1 MRKQVIAEIK
11 RIQEVMGVN
20 PSKKILVENVI
31 PRLFR
36 KTIEGFFKKEG
47 DDAFL
52 YLMKGMDN
60 ERTWKDVLQG
70 GMKGGDDLL
79 ADYPDPDSL
88 LRALS
93 DGVDNPREVDA
104 LFRVLKAGPK
114 MEELVE
120 SLLTGKTFKEFQ
132 LMFPSG
138 KVGKEG
144 RELIAKTFNIE
155 NVDDQFIAQII
166 KRLNQTLKKVPITVG
181 GKTMRVRVPF
191 VFRRAWWSNFGNN
204 WKFRINGKIN
214 PRWKGMGYLLGV
226 VSVSEFLSRKF
237 PKTFGLGDVYGG
249 GGIKKEAFS
258 RSFYDNKMIKK
269 EGDDNWIDR
278 NKLPEEKLQ
287 NIIQDLKNAGVGKI
301 MDIGVD
307 DNEIIRIYREDI
319 KNGECGPT
327 YFQASQVAT
336 EWGRQTNGDLHEDIL
351 RSMNFPV
358 KTVPFQFGA
367 NLAAEII
374 NAVAGTHI
382 DWNDTT
388 IADFYG
394 VFDLY
399 YDDCSEEGN
408 TRDIEEK
415 IFSDE
420 EKKNMFRGIPSYPN
434 TLKSD
439 RKTYCSTWSGKIHPQ
454 AWLAIE
460 QDKPSYC
467 KDKSCVN
474 NYVRNLDAVEFNE
487 IHEGVVP
494 GMGIIYEISENEKSS
509 GCKGIEKETI
519 ENYQEVF
526 DTVHGLIEKSII
538 DANNDEDD
546 G

>member
-191 VFRRAWWSNFGNN
+191 VFRRAWWGNFGNN
-204 WKFRINGKIN
+204 WRFRINGKIN
-214 PRWKGMGYLLGV
+214 PRWKRMGLLLGV
-226 VSVSEFLSRKF
+226 LSVTEFISRKF
-237 PKTFGLGDVYGG
+237 PDTFGLGDVFGG

-258 RSFYDNKMIKK
+258 RSFYDNKIGVKS
-269 EGDDNWIDR
+269 GDDNWIER
-278 NKLPEEKLQ
+278 NEIPEDKLAE
-287 NIIQDLKNAGVGKI
+287 IIQDLKNAGVGKA

-307 DNEIIRIYREDI
+307 DMEIIRIYRDDI

-336 EWGRQTNGDLHEDIL
+336 EWYKQTGGDLHEDIL

-358 KTVPFQFGA
+358 KTVPFQWGA
-367 NLAAEII
+367 NLVADVI
-374 NAVAGTHI
+374 NAIAGTHI
-382 DWNDTT
+382 DWDDTT

-415 IFSDE
+415 IFSDD
-420 EKKNMFRGIPSYPN
+420 EKERMFRGIPIYPS
-434 TLKSD
+434 TLRKSGEV
-439 RKTYCSTWSGKIHPQ
+439 YCSKWSGKIHPQ
-454 AWLAIE
+454 AWIELA
-460 QDKPSYC
+460 QDKESYQDA
-467 KDKSCVN
+467 K
-474 NYVRNLDAVEFNE
+474 NYIRKMSPVEFNE
-487 IHEGVVP
+487 IHESVVP
-494 GMGIIYEISENEKSS
+494 GMGMIYEISEDGKSS
-509 GCKGIEKETI
+509 GCKGVEKETI

-526 DTVHGLIEKSII
+526 DEVHGFIEKSII
-538 DANNDEDD
+538 DANNEDD
-546 G
+546 E